1 MKEILTVVGIALS
14 SVLLLLSVIS
24 IPIYFLDKAVCYK
37 AYSDYTPQYKI
48 LAGCRIDYN
57 GKITPVDMIKNINLK

>member
-1 MKEILTVVGIALS
+1 MKEILTSIGIGFLVV
-14 SVLLLLSVIS
+14 VLILFVVL
-24 IPIYFLDKAVCYK
+24 IPMYFLDKAVCYK

>member
-1 MKEILTVVGIALS
+1 MKDTLTTIGIALLTVVL
-14 SVLLLLSVIS
+14 VLFAILIS
-24 IPIYFLDKAVCYK
+24 MYFLDKAVCYK